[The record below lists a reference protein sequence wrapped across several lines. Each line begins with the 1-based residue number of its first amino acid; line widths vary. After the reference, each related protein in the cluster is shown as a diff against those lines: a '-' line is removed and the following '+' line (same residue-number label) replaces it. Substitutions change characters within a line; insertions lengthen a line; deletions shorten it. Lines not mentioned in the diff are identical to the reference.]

1 MELVI
6 ELPVSQFEKLR
17 EIATQIGVLPE
28 YTANRHNFMF
38 LIPHPNPPPLGEG
51 VYEKRRL
58 CRFAVYLAKAAIS
71 DLISVG
77 DEDFHSAADYV
88 IRKNEELYR
97 RLS

>member
-17 EIATQIGVLPE
+17 EIATQSGVLPE
-28 YTANRHNFMF
+28 
-38 LIPHPNPPPLGEG
+38 
-51 VYEKRRL
+51 
-58 CRFAVYLAKAAIS
+58 YLAKAAIS

>member
-1 MELVI
+1 MEFVI

-28 YTANRHNFMF
+28 Y
-38 LIPHPNPPPLGEG
+38 
-51 VYEKRRL
+51 
-58 CRFAVYLAKAAIS
+58 LAKAAIS
-71 DLISVG
+71 DLISIRE
-77 DEDFHSAADYV
+77 EDFRSVADYV

>member
-28 YTANRHNFMF
+28 
-38 LIPHPNPPPLGEG
+38 
-51 VYEKRRL
+51 
-58 CRFAVYLAKAAIS
+58 YLAKAAIS

>member
-1 MELVI
+1 MEFVI

-28 YTANRHNFMF
+28 
-38 LIPHPNPPPLGEG
+38 
-51 VYEKRRL
+51 
-58 CRFAVYLAKAAIS
+58 YLAKAAIS

>member
-1 MELVI
+1 MEFVI
-6 ELPVSQFEKLR
+6 ELPVSQLEKLR

-28 YTANRHNFMF
+28 
-38 LIPHPNPPPLGEG
+38 
-51 VYEKRRL
+51 
-58 CRFAVYLAKAAIS
+58 YLAKAAIS

>member
-1 MELVI
+1 
-6 ELPVSQFEKLR
+6 VSQFEKLR

-28 YTANRHNFMF
+28 
-38 LIPHPNPPPLGEG
+38 
-51 VYEKRRL
+51 
-58 CRFAVYLAKAAIS
+58 YLAKAAIS